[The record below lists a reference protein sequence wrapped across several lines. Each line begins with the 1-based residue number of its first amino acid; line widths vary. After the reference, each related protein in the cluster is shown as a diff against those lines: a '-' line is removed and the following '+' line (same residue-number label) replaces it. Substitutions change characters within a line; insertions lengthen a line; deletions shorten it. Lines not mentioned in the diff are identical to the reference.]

1 MKYDIHTFEEGEHP
15 ITFPENERH
24 LMIGKVKLRK
34 GDKLIRN
41 GTPYTFE
48 GSLRRIGRVKLTRDG
63 GEPEAFHFKTIE
75 GEISS
80 CCVLASRSFSDLP
93 EDVQKAIIK
102 KAEERAD
109 NKRKS
114 DMDRVAFLR
123 TMSYN

>member
-34 GDKLIRN
+34 GDKLIYN

-48 GSLRRIGRVKLTRDG
+48 KTLRKIARVMIKPDG
-63 GEPEAFHFKTIE
+63 GDPEAFHFKTIE
-75 GEISS
+75 EGISS

-109 NKRKS
+109 NKRIS